1 MTTYTKA
8 TDFLAKD
15 SLPLNNAAKY
25 VKGSEI
31 DTEFDA
37 IETADADNMKKSAMG
52 TGVETFLGT
61 PSSANLA
68 AAVTGET
75 GTGALVF
82 ATSPTLV
89 TPALGTPASGTLT
102 NCTGLPQAAV
112 VGLTTADSP
121 QFAGVNVGAASDTTI
136 TRASAGVIAVEGN
149 NVVTADKCSIAS
161 GKVLTVSNTITLT
174 GTDSTSYNLND
185 LNSITQLTDEST
197 ASGTEAE
204 WTSIP
209 SGVKRI
215 VLSFDGVYTSGGAQ
229 LEMLIGDS
237 GGYEV
242 TDYYS
247 TYATTTNG
255 AYPVVAV
262 NPSNIKFLLTPSG
275 TFNDS
280 WIGNVTLTKMQ
291 GDNGWT
297 VSGTLTDLQT
307 GIVTIAG
314 VKALSA
320 ALDRLKVFITSGT
333 FAGGSISL
341 AYFT

>member
-1 MTTYTKA
+1 MSTYTKA

-174 GTDSTSYNLND
+174 GTDSTSYNLDNASAAV
-185 LNSITQLTDEST
+185 LVT
-197 ASGTEAE
+197 AVATTSGTEAAF
-204 WTSIP
+204 TSIP
-209 SGVKRI
+209 AAVKKITITFNGVSTAGSADI
-215 VLSFDGVYTSGGAQ
+215 SIQ
-229 LEMLIGDS
+229 IGDS
-237 GGYEV
+237 GGYEASGYTRSYFYITDATSPTTGAGAANQFDV
-242 TDYYS
+242 TVYGD
-247 TYATTTNG
+247 A
-255 AYPVVAV
+255 A
-262 NPSNIKFLLTPSG
+262 
-275 TFNDS
+275 DS
-280 WIGNVTLTKMQ
+280 WT
-291 GDNGWT
+291 
-297 VSGTLTDLQT
+297 GTLTLDRHDTNTWILSGMLGDNAGGVVLST
-307 GIVTIAG
+307 G
-314 VKALSA
+314 VKALTGT
-320 ALDRLKVFITSGT
+320 LDRVKVFLGVSSFDAGAIAITYT
-333 FAGGSISL
+333 
-341 AYFT
+341 Y